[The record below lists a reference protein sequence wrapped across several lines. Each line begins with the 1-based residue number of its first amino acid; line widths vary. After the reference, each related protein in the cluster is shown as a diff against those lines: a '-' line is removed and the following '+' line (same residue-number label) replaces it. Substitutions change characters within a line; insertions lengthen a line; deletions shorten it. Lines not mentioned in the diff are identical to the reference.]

1 MHHNNYNTNSII
13 LLGYMGSG
21 KSTVGRELA
30 RFLDRPFYDLDDLIA
45 QEHHTTIPKL
55 FEEKGVKA
63 FRQIEHDI
71 LLRTL
76 RSDTSCVL
84 SLGGGT
90 PCYHDNMKHIVAS
103 TPHVF
108 YLDASPSA
116 LTSRLF
122 AQKDGRPLIA
132 HLPNENALKEF
143 IAKHL
148 FERRSF
154 YNQAH
159 HKIAVGEKSVDQL
172 VSSIA
177 ALL

>member
-1 MHHNNYNTNSII
+1 MHHKIHNANSII

-21 KSTVGRELA
+21 KSTVGKELA
-30 RFLDRPFYDLDDLIA
+30 RFLDLPFCDLDDLIA
-45 QEHHTTIPKL
+45 QQYHTTIPEL
-55 FEEKGVKA
+55 FKEKGVKV
-63 FRQIEHDI
+63 FRQIEHDT
-71 LLRTL
+71 LLKTL
-76 RSDTSCVL
+76 SGNTTSVL

-90 PCYHDNMKHIVAS
+90 PCYHDNMKHIVAA

-108 YLDASPSA
+108 YLEASPAA
-116 LTSRLF
+116 LASRLF
-122 AQKDGRPLIA
+122 LQKDGRPLIA

-148 FERRSF
+148 FERKSF
-154 YNQAH
+154 YSQAH
-159 HKIAVGEKSVDQL
+159 HKIAIGEKSVDEL